1 MMKNKFLCMLLCA
14 IMVISLVGCGDKSK
28 KVDGGKTST
37 DEKLGYTFGEN
48 FHSDDPVSYTMFW
61 SDHEM
66 YPYQDSWQ
74 IFDKIKEATNVTLD
88 FKDYSIARTDYDAK
102 KALMINSGQSA
113 YIIPKTYDESAF
125 VDGGAVVAVS
135 EWTQYMPNYTA
146 FVEKYKLQP
155 DLDTL
160 KKADGKYYRL
170 PGLKEAPEQDYTLII
185 RKDIFDAA
193 GVDVAAIEKDWKWN
207 DLYDALVKVKEY
219 MVSKGMCAAGDYI
232 WSERWPGDDG
242 SGGNLLKLMG
252 SSYGV
257 PAGWAIGNGMTYSSE
272 KDEWYFASI
281 SEDYKEFITM
291 LNKFIKGGILDP
303 ESFTQTDE
311 QACQKFYRGETIIF
325 GSNKA
330 VYTDYIANL
339 NSTLGEGNYEL
350 YITVYPM
357 GNKPY
362 TSENYRLENG
372 VMIASK
378 ALKDLGEEGFIK
390 FIRFVDWLFYS
401 EVSYDLRKWGVE
413 GETYEVV
420 KDETTG
426 KNIKKLLPQWYCG
439 GLAIAQTSEDQK
451 DMRIELGYAG
461 GVFYY
466 GGTVAQIS
474 DAYNPV
480 LQDYFR
486 RSNEYRELKP
496 LDPTFAG
503 TEDENE
509 QMNLWKTPLIDNVN
523 SWTLQF
529 ATGQKDIQKDWDAY
543 VSSCKNLM
551 CDELAN
557 LYNEIYKR

>member
-1 MMKNKFLCMLLCA
+1 M
-14 IMVISLVGCGDKSK
+14 
-28 KVDGGKTST
+28 
-37 DEKLGYTFGEN
+37 
-48 FHSDDPVSYTMFW
+48 
-61 SDHEM
+61 
-66 YPYQDSWQ
+66 
-74 IFDKIKEATNVTLD
+74 
-88 FKDYSIARTDYDAK
+88 
-102 KALMINSGQSA
+102 
-113 YIIPKTYDESAF
+113 
-125 VDGGAVVAVS
+125 
-135 EWTQYMPNYTA
+135 
-146 FVEKYKLQP
+146 
-155 DLDTL
+155 
-160 KKADGKYYRL
+160 
-170 PGLKEAPEQDYTLII
+170 
-185 RKDIFDAA
+185 
-193 GVDVAAIEKDWKWN
+193 
-207 DLYDALVKVKEY
+207 
-219 MVSKGMCAAGDYI
+219 
-232 WSERWPGDDG
+232 
-242 SGGNLLKLMG
+242 
-252 SSYGV
+252 
-257 PAGWAIGNGMTYSSE
+257 
-272 KDEWYFASI
+272 
-281 SEDYKEFITM
+281 
-291 LNKFIKGGILDP
+291 
-303 ESFTQTDE
+303 
-311 QACQKFYRGETIIF
+311 
-325 GSNKA
+325 
-330 VYTDYIANL
+330 YTDYIANL
-339 NSTLGEGNYEL
+339 NSTLGEGKYEL

-439 GLAIAQTSEDQK
+439 GLAIAQTSDDQK

-523 SWTLQF
+523 SWSLQF
-529 ATGQKDIQKDWDAY
+529 ATGQKDIEADWDAY

-551 CDELAN
+551 CDQLAN